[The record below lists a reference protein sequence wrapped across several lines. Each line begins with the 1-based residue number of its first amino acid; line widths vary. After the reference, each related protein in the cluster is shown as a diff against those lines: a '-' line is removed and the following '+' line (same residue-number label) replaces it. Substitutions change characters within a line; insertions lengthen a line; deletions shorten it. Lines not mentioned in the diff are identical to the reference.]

1 MAMAV
6 LIIFVLGVGNFAM
19 HHAVLASGHPM
30 LGQMPW
36 HIRMLGGRISLAAEF
51 VLLLGAL
58 LLAYYASPLWAWG
71 YFGYT
76 LLNGLGAWLILT
88 RRM

>member
-1 MAMAV
+1 MAV

-19 HHAVLASGHPM
+19 HSAVLASGHPM

-36 HIRMLGGRISLAAEF
+36 YIHLLGGRISLAAEF
-51 VLLLGAL
+51 LLLLAAL
-58 LLAYYASPLWAWG
+58 LLATYASPLWTWG
-71 YFGYT
+71 YLGYT

-88 RRM
+88 RRV